1 MPMRPR
7 KVQVRKMSEQ
17 AYTNGKAASS
27 NIISYFAI
35 GVSIV
40 VAFWS
45 VANPRDDIKSLRL
58 EAQEQQRQLKGDLQA
73 EINSIVKD
81 TKFVLSKDEHREF
94 VLRMDRDISR
104 LEFQVNDIRNKQV
117 SREEHTQHWN
127 EIDDK
132 HNSLRQQV
140 YDLRKDFVGTYTVG
154 DQIKN
159 IQKQIDDMRGRRP
172 AAVVVPATPP
182 P

>member
-1 MPMRPR
+1 MSTRSPR
-7 KVQVRKMSEQ
+7 IQVRKMSEQ
-17 AYTNGKAASS
+17 AYTNGSKAASS
-27 NIISYFAI
+27 NVISYFAI

-45 VANPRDDIKSLRL
+45 VANPRDDIKSMRI
-58 EAQEQQRQLKGDLQA
+58 EAQEQLRQVKGDFQA
-73 EINSIVKD
+73 DLNNITKD
-81 TKFVLSKDEHREF
+81 MKLLLTKDEHREF
-94 VLRMDRDISR
+94 VLRTDKDIAR
-104 LEFQVNDIRNKQV
+104 IDAQTNDLRNRQV
-117 SREEHTQHWN
+117 SREEHIQHWG

-140 YDLRKDFVGTYTVG
+140 YELRKDFVGTYTVG

-159 IQKQIDDMRGRRP
+159 IQKQIDDIRGKK
-172 AAVVVPATPP
+172 AVPP